1 MISIEIR
8 YFATLRRNG
17 IKKEVMNFEDG
28 ISVGKVLSEIL
39 IEEKDVAILLVNGIK
54 VSFDKELNDGDIVAL
69 FPPVGG
75 G

>member
-28 ISVGKVLSEIL
+28 ISVSKVLSEIL

-54 VSFDKELNDGDIVAL
+54 VSFDKELNDGDIIAL

>member
-1 MISIEIR
+1 MS
-8 YFATLRRNG
+8 
-17 IKKEVMNFEDG
+17 FEDG
-28 ISVGKVLSEIL
+28 IPVSKVLSEIL

-54 VSFDKELNDGDIVAL
+54 VSFDKELKDGDIVSL

>member
-17 IKKEVMNFEDG
+17 LKKEVLTFEEG
-28 ISVGKVLSEIL
+28 ISVSKVLSEIL

-54 VSFDKELNDGDIVAL
+54 VSFDKELKDGDIVAL

>member
-1 MISIEIR
+1 LIGIEIR
-8 YFATLRRNG
+8 YFATLRREG
-17 IKKEVMNFEDG
+17 LKKEILSFKDG
-28 ISVGKVLSEIL
+28 ISVKDLLSEVQ

-54 VSFDKELNDGDIVAL
+54 VSVDKKLKDGDIVSL

>member
-1 MISIEIR
+1 MSIEIR

-17 IKKEVMNFEDG
+17 LKKEVLSFKDG
-28 ISVGKVLSEIL
+28 ISVSKVLSEIL

-54 VSFDKELNDGDIVAL
+54 VSFDKELKDGDIVAL

>member
-1 MISIEIR
+1 LISIEIR

-17 IKKEVMNFEDG
+17 LKKEVLSFKDG
-28 ISVGKVLSEIL
+28 ISVSKVLSEIL

-54 VSFDKELNDGDIVAL
+54 VSFDKELKDGDIVAL

>member
-1 MISIEIR
+1 LISIEIR

-17 IKKEVMNFEDG
+17 LKKEVLTFEEG
-28 ISVGKVLSEIL
+28 ISVSKVLSEIL

-54 VSFDKELNDGDIVAL
+54 VSFDKELKDGDIVAL

>member
-1 MISIEIR
+1 MIGIEIR
-8 YFATLRRNG
+8 YFATLRREG
-17 IKKEVMNFEDG
+17 LKKEILSFKDG
-28 ISVGKVLSEIL
+28 ISVKDLLSEVQ

-54 VSFDKELNDGDIVAL
+54 VSVDKKLKDGDIVSL

>member
-1 MISIEIR
+1 MINIEIR

-17 IKKEVMNFEDG
+17 LKKEVLSFEEG
-28 ISVGKVLSEIL
+28 ISVSKVLSEIL

-54 VSFDKELNDGDIVAL
+54 VSFDKLLKDGDIVSL

>member
-1 MISIEIR
+1 MIGIEIR
-8 YFATLRRNG
+8 YFATLRREG
-17 IKKEVMNFEDG
+17 LKKEILSFKDG
-28 ISVGKVLSEIL
+28 ISVKDLLSEVQ

-54 VSFDKELNDGDIVAL
+54 VSVDKELKDGDIVSL

>member
-1 MISIEIR
+1 MINIEIR

-17 IKKEVMNFEDG
+17 LKKEVLTFEEG
-28 ISVGKVLSEIL
+28 ISVSKVLSEIL

-54 VSFDKELNDGDIVAL
+54 VSFDKELKDGDIVAL

>member
-1 MISIEIR
+1 MSIEIR

-17 IKKEVMNFEDG
+17 LKKEVLTFEEG
-28 ISVGKVLSEIL
+28 ISVSKVLSEIL

-54 VSFDKELNDGDIVAL
+54 VSFDKELKDGDIVAL

>member
-1 MISIEIR
+1 MINIEIR

-17 IKKEVMNFEDG
+17 LKKEVLSFEDS
-28 ISVGKVLSEIL
+28 ISVSKMLSKVLID
-39 IEEKDVAILLVNGIK
+39 EKDVAILLVNGIK
-54 VSFDKELNDGDIVAL
+54 VSFDKELKDGDIVSL

>member
-17 IKKEVMNFEDG
+17 LKKEVLSFKDG
-28 ISVGKVLSEIL
+28 ISVSKVLSEIL

-54 VSFDKELNDGDIVAL
+54 VSFDKELKDGDIVAL

>member
-1 MISIEIR
+1 MINIEIR

-17 IKKEVMNFEDG
+17 LKKEVLSFEDG
-28 ISVGKVLSEIL
+28 ISVSKMLSKVLID
-39 IEEKDVAILLVNGIK
+39 EKDVAILLVNGIK
-54 VSFDKELNDGDIVAL
+54 VSFDKVLKDGDIVSL